1 MFTMKWVVESFA
13 KRRKG
18 IYADMK
24 TVSFGILDKE
34 GRNGQANRL
43 MSKNV
48 YLA

>member
-1 MFTMKWVVESFA
+1 MFTMKWMVEFFA

-18 IYADMK
+18 IYADTRK
-24 TVSFGILDKE
+24 VSFGILNKK